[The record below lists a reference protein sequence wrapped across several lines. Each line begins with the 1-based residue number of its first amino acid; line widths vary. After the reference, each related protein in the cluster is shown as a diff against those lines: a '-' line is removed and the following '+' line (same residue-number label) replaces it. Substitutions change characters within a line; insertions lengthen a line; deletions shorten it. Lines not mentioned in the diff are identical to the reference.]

1 MKVKSILTRARSG
14 TPHTF
19 WLFDLDMQH
28 AKPSIG
34 MCRHLSILPVCSD
47 WLYRSSEVFFSNDI
61 TTSEL
66 RRLTGS
72 LSQCGLRDLT
82 TSTGCSRVWGY
93 TRRPR
98 SASSQARQVRRGRR
112 TRQEWGETPTGNIL
126 KKYLLLSP
134 LTEAGFSKGTNS
146 RHIIHYMHG
155 HFPKWILRQWNEKKY
170 FSFLQKIYQKH
181 FYPTTYNYS
190 TL

>member
-1 MKVKSILTRARSG
+1 MFNLWRSKVYWLEPGVGPPTPFDCLILTCNTQNLPLECADICQFSQ
-14 TPHTF
+14 F
-19 WLFDLDMQH
+19 VV
-28 AKPSIG
+28 IG
-34 MCRHLSILPVCSD
+34 YTGAVRC
-47 WLYRSSEVFFSNDI
+47 FFSNDF

-112 TRQEWGETPTGNIL
+112 TRQEWGETPLEIFYIYIIFIYIYSSFYHNWMRRVLVEEPTQ
-126 KKYLLLSP
+126 
-134 LTEAGFSKGTNS
+134 GFLYIICMDIS
-146 RHIIHYMHG
+146 RSEY
-155 HFPKWILRQWNEKKY
+155 
-170 FSFLQKIYQKH
+170 
-181 FYPTTYNYS
+181 
-190 TL
+190 

>member
-34 MCRHLSILPVCSD
+34 MCRHLSILPVCSN
-47 WLYRSSEVFFSNDI
+47 WLYRSSDVIISNDF

-126 KKYLLLSP
+126 KKNICFFHL
-134 LTEAGFSKGTNS
+134 
-146 RHIIHYMHG
+146 
-155 HFPKWILRQWNEKKY
+155 WLRQVSVKE
-170 FSFLQKIYQKH
+170 
-181 FYPTTYNYS
+181 PTQGILYIICMDISRSEY
-190 TL
+190 

>member
-47 WLYRSSEVFFSNDI
+47 WLYRSGEVFFSNDI

-112 TRQEWGETPTGNIL
+112 TRQEWGETPLEIFYIYIIFIYIYSSFYHNWMRRVLVEEPTQ
-126 KKYLLLSP
+126 
-134 LTEAGFSKGTNS
+134 GFLYIICMDIS
-146 RHIIHYMHG
+146 RSEY
-155 HFPKWILRQWNEKKY
+155 
-170 FSFLQKIYQKH
+170 
-181 FYPTTYNYS
+181 
-190 TL
+190 